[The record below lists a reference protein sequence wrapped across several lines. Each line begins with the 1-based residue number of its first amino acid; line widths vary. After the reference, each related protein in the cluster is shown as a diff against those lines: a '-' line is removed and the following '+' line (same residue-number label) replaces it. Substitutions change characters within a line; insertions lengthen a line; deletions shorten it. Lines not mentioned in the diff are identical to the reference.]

1 MKRLDDAVPEEND
14 PTQSG
19 ADSGRRDDE
28 SERERLIEAVRNL
41 THESLINR
49 DVEFG
54 LRAEI
59 HRLEDQLLAAHNATK
74 TTVSDI
80 KHSRTWRVGR
90 AVLKPL
96 SIVKRSPK
104 ERDQ

>member
-1 MKRLDDAVPEEND
+1 VKRLDDAAPEEND
-14 PTQSG
+14 PTQTE
-19 ADSGRRDDE
+19 ADSGRRGDE
-28 SERERLIEAVRNL
+28 WERERLIEAVRNL

-59 HRLEDQLLAAHNATK
+59 HRLENQLLAAHNATRS
-74 TTVSDI
+74 TVYEI
-80 KHSRTWRVGR
+80 KQSRTWRVGR

>member
-1 MKRLDDAVPEEND
+1 MKRLDDAAPEEHEHTHTD
-14 PTQSG
+14 APHG
-19 ADSGRRDDE
+19 PHEDE
-28 SERERLIEAVRNL
+28 WERARLIEAVRNL

-59 HRLEDQLLAAHNATK
+59 HRLEDQLLAAHNAT
-74 TTVSDI
+74 TSTVAEI
-80 KHSRTWRVGR
+80 KKSKTWRVGS

-104 ERDQ
+104 GLDK

>member
-1 MKRLDDAVPEEND
+1 VKRLDDALPEEND
-14 PTQSG
+14 HMQTDAGSG
-19 ADSGRRDDE
+19 GRDDE

-59 HRLEDQLLAAHNATK
+59 HRLEDQLLAAHNATT
-74 TTVSDI
+74 TTVAEI
-80 KHSRTWRVGR
+80 KRSTTWRVGR
-90 AVLKPL
+90 TLLKPL

-104 ERDQ
+104 ELDK